1 MKIKIMDLK
10 EFKSIIK
17 KEVAT
22 KNIVG
27 QVKDDVKGV

>member
-10 EFKSIIK
+10 KFKSIIK
-17 KEVAT
+17 NEVAT
-22 KNIVG
+22 KNIVA